1 VVLQILI
8 RLVNGIILSN
18 LLSKYGNMNDK
29 ENIPQRPGLGG
40 IGRTNFIKEN
50 EANIEK
56 ISRDLS
62 NMDRQE
68 GDMDPGIKGGN
79 FDEASINEKQ
89 MDKNE

>member
-1 VVLQILI
+1 M
-8 RLVNGIILSN
+8 S
-18 LLSKYGNMNDK
+18 DK
-29 ENIPQRPGLGG
+29 ENISPKPDLGG

-56 ISRDLS
+56 VSRDLS

-79 FDEASINEKQ
+79 FDQGSLDEEQ
-89 MDKNE
+89 RDKND